1 MIRLFD
7 LLFSLL
13 GLIIL
18 LPVFIIVAIL
28 IKCTSKGPVF
38 FLQKRVGKDNR
49 DFSLIKFRTMYQDA
63 DKSGLLTVG
72 EKDPR
77 ITPVGYFLRKYKI
90 DELPQLINVLKGD
103 MSLVGP
109 RPEVR
114 KYVELYSEE
123 QKQILKFRPGITD
136 LASIKYVN
144 ENEILKQADN
154 PEEFYVRYIMP
165 DKIRL
170 NMEYLS
176 KPTVKKYFSIIFKTF
191 FSIKQN
197 N

>member
-1 MIRLFD
+1 MIRFLD
-7 LLFSLL
+7 ILFSLL

-18 LPVFIIVAIL
+18 LPVFLIVAVL
-28 IKCTSKGPVF
+28 IKCSSKGPVF
-38 FLQKRVGKDNR
+38 FLQKRVGKGNH

-63 DKSGLLTVG
+63 DRKGLLTVG
-72 EKDPR
+72 QRDPR

-114 KYVELYSEE
+114 KYVDLYNDE
-123 QKQILKFRPGITD
+123 QRQILNFRPGITD

-144 ENEILKQADN
+144 ENEILSQAED
-154 PEEFYVRYIMP
+154 PEAYYIQHIMP

-170 NMEYLS
+170 NLEYLRQ
-176 KPTVKKYFSIIFKTF
+176 PTLKKYFSIIFKTF
-191 FSIKQN
+191 FSIK
-197 N
+197 

>member
-1 MIRLFD
+1 MIRFFD
-7 LLFSLL
+7 FVFSLI

-18 LPVFIIVAIL
+18 LPVFVVVGIL
-28 IKCTSKGPVF
+28 IKCNSKGPIF
-38 FLQKRVGKDNR
+38 FMQKRVGKDNR

-63 DKSGLLTVG
+63 DKKGLLTVG

-114 KYVELYSEE
+114 KYVDLYNEE
-123 QKQILKFRPGITD
+123 QRQILNFRPGITD
-136 LASIKYVN
+136 IASIKYMN
-144 ENEILKQADN
+144 ENEILRHADN
-154 PEEFYVRYIMP
+154 PEEYYIRYIMP

-170 NMEYLS
+170 NLEYLH
-176 KPTVKKYFSIIFKTF
+176 KPTLKKYFSIIFRTI
-191 FSIKQN
+191 FSIK
-197 N
+197 

>member
-1 MIRLFD
+1 MIRFLD
-7 LLFSLL
+7 ILFSLL

-18 LPVFIIVAIL
+18 LPVFLIVAVL
-28 IKCTSKGPVF
+28 IKCSSKGPAF
-38 FLQKRVGKDNR
+38 FLQKRVGKGNR

-63 DKSGLLTVG
+63 DRKGLLTVG
-72 EKDPR
+72 QRDPR

-114 KYVELYSEE
+114 KYVDLYNDE
-123 QKQILKFRPGITD
+123 QRQILNFRPGITD

-144 ENEILKQADN
+144 ENEILSQAED
-154 PEEFYVRYIMP
+154 PEAYYIQHIMP

-170 NMEYLS
+170 NLEYLRQ
-176 KPTVKKYFSIIFKTF
+176 PTLKKYFSIIFKTF
-191 FSIKQN
+191 FSIK
-197 N
+197 

>member
-1 MIRLFD
+1 MIRFLD
-7 LLFSLL
+7 ILFSLL

-18 LPVFIIVAIL
+18 LPVFLIVAVL
-28 IKCTSKGPVF
+28 IKCSSKGPVF
-38 FLQKRVGKDNR
+38 FLQKRVGKGNR

-63 DKSGLLTVG
+63 DRKGLLTVG
-72 EKDPR
+72 QRDPR

-114 KYVELYSEE
+114 KYVDLYNDE
-123 QKQILKFRPGITD
+123 QRQILNFRPGITD

-144 ENEILKQADN
+144 ENEILSQAED
-154 PEEFYVRYIMP
+154 PEAYYIQQIMP

-170 NMEYLS
+170 NLEYLRQ
-176 KPTVKKYFSIIFKTF
+176 PTLKKYFSIIFKTF
-191 FSIKQN
+191 FSIK
-197 N
+197 

>member
-1 MIRLFD
+1 MIRFLD
-7 LLFSLL
+7 ILFSLL

-18 LPVFIIVAIL
+18 LPVFLIVAVL
-28 IKCTSKGPVF
+28 IECSSKGPVF
-38 FLQKRVGKDNR
+38 FLQKRVGKGNR
-49 DFSLIKFRTMYQDA
+49 DFSLIKFRTMYHDA
-63 DKSGLLTVG
+63 DRKGLLTVG
-72 EKDPR
+72 QRDPR

-114 KYVELYSEE
+114 KYVDLYNDE
-123 QKQILKFRPGITD
+123 QRQILNFRPGITD

-144 ENEILKQADN
+144 ENEILSQAED
-154 PEEFYVRYIMP
+154 PEAYYIQHIMP

-170 NMEYLS
+170 NLEYLRQ
-176 KPTVKKYFSIIFKTF
+176 PTLKKYFSIIFKTF
-191 FSIKQN
+191 FSIK
-197 N
+197 

>member
-28 IKCTSKGPVF
+28 IKITSKGPVF
-38 FLQKRVGKDNR
+38 FIQKRVGKDNR

-144 ENEILKQADN
+144 ENEILKQADD

>member
-1 MIRLFD
+1 MIRFLD
-7 LLFSLL
+7 ILFSLL

-18 LPVFIIVAIL
+18 LPVFLIVAVL
-28 IKCTSKGPVF
+28 IKCSSKGPVF
-38 FLQKRVGKDNR
+38 FFQKRVGKGNR

-63 DKSGLLTVG
+63 DRKGLLTVG
-72 EKDPR
+72 QRDPR

-114 KYVELYSEE
+114 KYVDLYNDE
-123 QKQILKFRPGITD
+123 QRQILNFRPGITD

-144 ENEILKQADN
+144 ENEILSKAED
-154 PEEFYVRYIMP
+154 PEAYYIQHIMP

-170 NMEYLS
+170 NLEYLRQ
-176 KPTVKKYFSIIFKTF
+176 PTLKKYFSIIFKTF
-191 FSIKQN
+191 FSIK
-197 N
+197 

>member
-1 MIRLFD
+1 MIRFLD
-7 LLFSLL
+7 ILFSLL

-18 LPVFIIVAIL
+18 LPVFLIVAVL
-28 IKCTSKGPVF
+28 IKCSSKGPVF
-38 FLQKRVGKDNR
+38 FLQKRVGKGNR

-63 DKSGLLTVG
+63 DRKGLLTVG
-72 EKDPR
+72 QRDPR

-114 KYVELYSEE
+114 KYVDLYNDE
-123 QKQILKFRPGITD
+123 QRQILNFRPGITD

-144 ENEILKQADN
+144 ENEILSQAED
-154 PEEFYVRYIMP
+154 PEAYYIQHIMP

-170 NMEYLS
+170 NLEYLRQ
-176 KPTVKKYFSIIFKTF
+176 PTLKKYFSIIFQTF
-191 FSIKQN
+191 FSIK
-197 N
+197 

>member
-1 MIRLFD
+1 MIRFLD
-7 LLFSLL
+7 ILFSLL

-18 LPVFIIVAIL
+18 LPVFLIVAVL
-28 IKCTSKGPVF
+28 IKCSSKGPVF
-38 FLQKRVGKDNR
+38 FLQKRVGKGNR

-63 DKSGLLTVG
+63 DRKGLLTVG
-72 EKDPR
+72 QRDPR

-114 KYVELYSEE
+114 KYVDLYNDE
-123 QKQILKFRPGITD
+123 QRQILNFRPGITD

-144 ENEILKQADN
+144 ENEILSQAED
-154 PEEFYVRYIMP
+154 PEAYYIQHIMP

-170 NMEYLS
+170 NLEYLRQ
-176 KPTVKKYFSIIFKTF
+176 PTLKKYFSIIFKTF
-191 FSIKQN
+191 FSIK
-197 N
+197 

>member
-1 MIRLFD
+1 MIRFFD
-7 LLFSLL
+7 LLFSIL